1 MKLLVLTVL
10 TATYVS
16 VSQDLLVTTAKLI
29 LMNAPLVHA
38 RTTEV
43 AQIRPMA
50 LFASVQQD
58 FMEISVNLKST
69 SAPQNHA
76 KITQPALMGLANILA
91 NA

>member
-10 TATYVS
+10 TATNVS
-16 VSQDLLVTTAKLI
+16 VRQGLLVTTAKLI
-29 LMNAPLVHA
+29 LMNAHLVHV
-38 RTTEV
+38 RTTDA

-58 FMEISVNLKST
+58 FMEITVNLKLT
-69 SAPQNHA
+69 SAPQNHV
-76 KITQPALMGLANILA
+76 KITQPALMGLANILV

>member
-10 TATYVS
+10 TATNVS

-38 RTTEV
+38 RTTED

-50 LFASVQQD
+50 LFASAQQD
-58 FMEISVNLKST
+58 FMEMSVNLKST